1 MRQLSDQKEQS
12 MGSEF
17 DTWFKRYHK
26 RIKQEIEKPEQRIRL
41 MNSVNPKYV
50 LRNYLAEVAIRKAED
65 LNQYDEIET
74 LFNLLKSPFESH
86 KGFESYDSEAPEWA
100 QSLELSCSS

>member
-1 MRQLSDQKEQS
+1 
-12 MGSEF
+12 
-17 DTWFKRYHK
+17 
-26 RIKQEIEKPEQRIRL
+26 

-86 KGFESYDSEAPEWA
+86 KVFDSYDSEAPEWA